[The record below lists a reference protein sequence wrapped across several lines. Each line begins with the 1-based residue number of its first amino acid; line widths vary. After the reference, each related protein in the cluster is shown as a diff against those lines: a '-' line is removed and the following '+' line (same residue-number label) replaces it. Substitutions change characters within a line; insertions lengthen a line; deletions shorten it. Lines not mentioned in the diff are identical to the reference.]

1 MIGFKNSK
9 EIEKYSELLKRKKLT
24 LVIKRL
30 LDIIVSLTLLLIL
43 CIPML
48 VIAII
53 IKLDSEGPIFYK
65 QERVT
70 KNGKIFGIYKFRTMI
85 TNADKLGTLVT
96 VGEDKRITKC
106 GKFLRKYRLDEL
118 PQLINIIS
126 GDMTLV
132 GARPEVP
139 SYVAHYSEE
148 MLATL
153 LLPAGV
159 TSLAS
164 IKYKDEA
171 EILEKSEKP
180 DETYIKEVM
189 PEKMKYNIEYL
200 KEFSV
205 LTDLKILIKTVLAV
219 IGVNT

>member
-1 MIGFKNSK
+1 MIEFKISK
-9 EIEKYSELLKRKKLT
+9 EIEMYSEIIERKKIT
-24 LVIKRL
+24 LFTKRL
-30 LDIIVSLTLLLIL
+30 LDIIVALSLLVIL

-48 VIAII
+48 IIAII
-53 IKLDSEGPIFYK
+53 IKLDSEGPVFYK

-96 VGEDKRITKC
+96 VGEDNRITKC

-118 PQLINIIS
+118 PQLFNIIS

-132 GARPEVP
+132 GTRPEVP
-139 SYVAHYSEE
+139 SYVAHYSDE

-171 EILEKSEKP
+171 MLLEKSKNP
-180 DETYIKEVM
+180 DETYIKEVL

-200 KEFSV
+200 KVFSIS
-205 LTDLKILIKTVLAV
+205 TDIKILLKTVLAV
-219 IGVNT
+219 IGVNE